1 MQTETLTIK
10 ARPLASGYVKAK
22 TGNKT
27 SAETYAN
34 WYKSV
39 YIPEP
44 KAAGT
49 DSEGQG

>member
-1 MQTETLTIK
+1 MTIK

-27 SAETYAN
+27 SAETYEN

-39 YIPEP
+39 YLPVP
-44 KAAGT
+44 KAET
-49 DSEGQG
+49 DDSEDDAEGQG